1 MVRTERMSLLSF
13 VISKVQRIGERND
26 MKKGYWVVAY
36 RTVGDEA
43 TMKSYVALAR
53 AALGPFGGH
62 TLVPPG
68 SAVTAHEAGL
78 KLMTVVVEFESYEI
92 ALAAYESEDYKKAL
106 AVLASG
112 GVERDLRIAEGV

>member
-1 MVRTERMSLLSF
+1 
-13 VISKVQRIGERND
+13 

-43 TMKSYVALAR
+43 TMKNYLALAGP
-53 AALGPFGGH
+53 ALGRFGARL
-62 TLVPPG
+62 LVPPG

-78 KLMTVVVEFESYEI
+78 KQMTVVVEFDSYEI
-92 ALAAYESEDYKKAL
+92 ALAAYESEDYKKAV
-106 AVLASG
+106 AVLSSG